1 MKIMAKKNK
10 ALGIFTVPF
19 LALFVLMM
27 LSACQGAPSTP
38 KGVADEFW
46 RAIEQRD
53 MEKAKDL
60 SVWDTV
66 NYLKYFNSDKF
77 HPQRHELGEILQGET
92 QSEIDVT
99 LYIAEAGKGGTGG
112 VKIPGKTELIKTR
125 YGWRVDVKKT
135 LGSIARRT
143 VDNVFDQLNGLMQ
156 KGVKELDKA
165 LSESLNE
172 IGEALEES
180 ADKLKQ
186 ELSRPLDSFPD
197 KSPSG
202 KQPKPVSPQ
211 GQQI

>member
-1 MKIMAKKNK
+1 MKIIAEKSKLK
-10 ALGIFTVPF
+10 SAYLLSVLT
-19 LALFVLMM
+19 LFVLVM

-38 KGVADEFW
+38 KDVANEFW

-66 NYLKYFNSDKF
+66 DYLKYFNGDKF
-77 HPQRHELGEILQGET
+77 HPQRHELGEVLQGET
-92 QSEIDVT
+92 QAEIVVT
-99 LYIAEAGKGGTGG
+99 LYSSQPGKNG
-112 VKIPGKTELIKTR
+112 VKIPGKTELVKTR
-125 YGWRVDVKKT
+125 YGWRVDVKST
-135 LGSIARRT
+135 LASIARRT
-143 VDNVFDQLNGLMQ
+143 VDNVFEQLNKLMQ

-180 ADKLKQ
+180 ADKLKK
-186 ELSRPLDSFPD
+186 ELARPLDSLPD

-202 KQPKPVSPQ
+202 KPPKPVSPQ
-211 GQQI
+211 RQQI